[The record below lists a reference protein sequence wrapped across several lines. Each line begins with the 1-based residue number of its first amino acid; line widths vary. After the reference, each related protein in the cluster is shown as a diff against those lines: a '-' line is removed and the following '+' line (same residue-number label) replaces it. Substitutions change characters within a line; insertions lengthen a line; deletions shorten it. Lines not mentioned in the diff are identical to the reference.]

1 MHRKVE
7 SENNRSSI
15 PLILLTLSVSE
26 AACDVRPMW
35 KELLPAEP
43 IKASHPRCALLQEAQ
58 RIATPN

>member
-1 MHRKVE
+1 MWKKVHKPQ
-7 SENNRSSI
+7 STSQQDASQ
-15 PLILLTLSVSE
+15 E